1 MNHPLIFIC
10 SPRRFAQIFDLTEAV
25 GFSRLDIPLGCQPLR
40 GDVETNTRNAR
51 RYCRFAITHRA
62 NRISPDAKL
71 QNGIPFAPHLL
82 FTQFLNDDDPIERR
96 VGLCLGV
103 EMLKRCD
110 ELWTFG
116 QPTEGMAQEIQEAKR
131 LGTRIR
137 RFDASCQEVAG
148 DE

>member
-10 SPRRFAQIFDLTEAV
+10 SPY
-25 GFSRLDIPLGCQPLR
+25 R

-62 NRISPDAKL
+62 NRISPDVPGLRTPSGRVLTPPAL
-71 QNGIPFAPHLL
+71 ASLGLHGQNGIPFAPHLL

-96 VGLCLGV
+96 VGLCLGT

-110 ELWTFG
+110 ELWMFG
-116 QPTEGMAQEIQEAKR
+116 QSTEGMAQEIQEAKR
-131 LGTRIR
+131 LGIRIR
-137 RFDASCQEVAG
+137 RFDTSCQ
-148 DE
+148 

>member
-25 GFSRLDIPLGCQPLR
+25 GSSRLDIPLGCQPSR

-51 RYCRFAITHRA
+51 GYCRFA
-62 NRISPDAKL
+62 L
-71 QNGIPFAPHLL
+71 QQNGIPFAPHLL
-82 FTQFLNDDDPIERR
+82 YTQFQNDGDPIERR

-116 QPTEGMAQEIQEAKR
+116 VPTAGMAAEIHEAAR
-131 LGTRIR
+131 RCIPIR
-137 RFDASCQEVAG
+137 WFDEQCAEVSVC
-148 DE
+148 DR

>member
-10 SPRRFAQIFDLTEAV
+10 S
-25 GFSRLDIPLGCQPLR
+25 SYR

-51 RYCRFAITHRA
+51 RYCRFA
-62 NRISPDAKL
+62 L
-71 QNGIPFAPHLL
+71 QQNGIPFAPHLL
-82 FTQFLNDDDPIERR
+82 FTQFLNDSDPIERR
-96 VGLCLGV
+96 VGLHLGV

-110 ELWTFG
+110 ELWAFG

-137 RFDASCQEVAG
+137 RFDTSCQEVAI